1 MFYQGK
7 NILLKVNDQEIVATE
22 AQLTYEARVSPYL
35 EIDQNQALSVTP
47 DNTIQGSLSFSYYYT
62 GEDPIKNLLSLNN
75 GVKFDFGGLL
85 QTGYI
90 KSHNVRFAPHNPIT
104 CNAEII
110 FFRSPIGT
118 FTPYY
123 NNESNLSSI
132 VHLDSLSISNFNN
145 QFLTGNYLSANL
157 SYNTDITPE
166 IVVGE
171 YQERRGVFGIK
182 ETTLNI
188 ILDNLNP
195 ILEISGQRAG
205 VIFGVNP
212 LGSNSPSEAY
222 GITGFLV
229 KKSIGGKIDDL
240 LTNEITIKQY
250 SLFPEP
256 KITGFIPI
264 SGTHGDRVD
273 ILGEGLGF
281 VANVFFGEY
290 EVNRFRIINDTRIRT
305 NVPRIYKKFDNE
317 IKVLGVGGLGI
328 SSGLFKYIPPMPEIN
343 RTSSISGNMGD
354 LINILG
360 RNLDYV
366 DNLYFAE
373 ENINFNLDRR
383 NRISFLVPENPDTGF
398 LRISSNLFTIEPKNT
413 LNFYPIFTIEN
424 FTPKNG
430 PDSSIISIS
439 GKVLTSIQ
447 TGYIYVNP
455 FLDDKDYILAEND
468 PYALASQRN
477 ISQNNIGFI
486 TNINK
491 DKGYNGFTLID
502 IGIQNEIS
510 GRPFLAQYQ
519 DGIQNKATDN
529 HIFLYSKI
537 SNNYIKT
544 DSVAKTFTNVS
555 GYDEVTIN
563 FQTPFQDTGYAVFS
577 TLIFQPTG
585 NENVTP
591 KNIYIESKTTGN
603 FSINV
608 WEEIYNSGYI
618 NYLAI
623 KYGTGYYDSG
633 YYECGKKIIFSETLD
648 WSIPF
653 QKIYEYPP
661 FLLVGIESLYTG
673 VPVTEE
679 EINEAYSGMLWYSYR
694 SNIYNLTETGFNINF
709 PSGAITGELYDIEN
723 NFLGTKIF
731 TGSFIVN
738 YLAIENPSAN
748 LSTFEYNGN
757 NSYYKQYE
765 IVSGNEESIN
775 TKFPIE
781 NIQKINKNQINFTLP
796 KTQFHIDGKIE
807 LSNNINISKL
817 SNDSFIETPLATGV
831 FPNSAYK
838 GDTILISGLS
848 FKKPILNDGQGF
860 NSVNVKFRYLEN
872 LYPSKTNGFDVNCR
886 LLDVNTLS
894 GKLPIGSLSSGR
906 YAIQMITERGDIIEE

>member
-7 NILLKVNDQEIVATE
+7 NILLKVNDQEIISTE

-35 EIDQNQALSVTP
+35 EVDQDQALSVAP
-47 DNTIQGSLSFSYYYT
+47 ENTIQGSLSFSYYFT
-62 GEDPIKNLLSLNN
+62 GEDPVKNLLSLNN
-75 GVKFDFGGLL
+75 GIKFDFGGLV

-90 KSHNVRFAPHNPIT
+90 KSHSVRMAPHNPIA

-110 FFRSPIGT
+110 FFRSPLGI
-118 FTPYY
+118 FTPSY
-123 NNESNLSSI
+123 NNESNTAPI

-145 QFLTGNYLSANL
+145 QFITGNYLSANL
-157 SYNTDITPE
+157 TYSTDITPE

-188 ILDNLNP
+188 VLDNLNP
-195 ILEISGQRAG
+195 VLEISGQKAG
-205 VIFGVNP
+205 VIFGVSP

-222 GITGFLV
+222 GVTGFLI
-229 KKSIGGKIDDL
+229 KKSIGAKIDDL

-256 KITGFIPI
+256 KITGFVPT

-290 EVNRFRIINDTRIRT
+290 QADRFRIINDRRIRT

-317 IKVLGVGGLGI
+317 IKVLGVGGLGV

-343 RTSSISGNMGD
+343 RTSSITGNMGD
-354 LINILG
+354 LINIFG

-366 DNLYFAE
+366 DNLLFAE
-373 ENINFNLDRR
+373 QDINFNLDRR
-383 NRISFLVPENPDTGF
+383 NRISFLVPENPDTGL
-398 LRISSNLFTIEPKNT
+398 LRISSNLFNIQPNNT

-430 PDSSIISIS
+430 PDNSVISIS
-439 GKVLTSIQ
+439 GKVLTSIK
-447 TGYIYVNP
+447 TGYIYINP
-455 FLDDKDYILAEND
+455 FLDDKDYILTEGTGI
-468 PYALASQRN
+468 YSLGSQRA
-477 ISQNNIGFI
+477 ISANDIAFI

-491 DKGYNGFTLID
+491 DRGYNAFTLVD
-502 IGIQNEIS
+502 VGIQNEIS
-510 GRPFLAQYQ
+510 GRPFLVQYKNS
-519 DGIQNKATDN
+519 ILNKTADN
-529 HIFLYSKI
+529 HIFLFPKI
-537 SNNYIKT
+537 SNNYMKV
-544 DSVAKTFTNVS
+544 DRFTKSFESS
-555 GYDEVTIN
+555 GYDIATISLPTS
-563 FQTPFQDTGYAVFS
+563 FSDTGYAVFT
-577 TLIFQPTG
+577 TLVFNHTG
-585 NENVTP
+585 DGTYSPRNT
-591 KNIYIESKTTGN
+591 YIETKTTGN
-603 FSINV
+603 FTINV
-608 WEEIYNSGYI
+608 WEEIYSSGYI
-618 NYLAI
+618 DYLAI

-633 YYECGKKIIFSETLD
+633 YYECGKKRIFSKQLD
-648 WSIPF
+648 WEIPF
-653 QKIYEYPP
+653 QKRYEYPP
-661 FLLVGIESLYTG
+661 FLMVGIESLYTG
-673 VPVTEE
+673 MPITEQ
-679 EINEAYSGMLWYSYR
+679 EIDEAYSGMLWYFYQ

-723 NFLGTKIF
+723 NFLGTRIF

-748 LSTFEYNGN
+748 LSTFEYDGR

-765 IVSGNEESIN
+765 IVSGNEDSIN
-775 TKFPIE
+775 TKIALE
-781 NIQKINKNQINFTLP
+781 NIQKINKNQINFSLP
-796 KTQFHIDGKIE
+796 KTPYHIDGKIQ
-807 LSNNINISKL
+807 LLNNLNISKT

-860 NSVNVKFRYLEN
+860 NAVNVKFRYLEN
-872 LYPSKTNGFDVNCR
+872 LYPGKINGFDINCR

-906 YAIQMITERGDIIEE
+906 YAIQMITERGDVIEE